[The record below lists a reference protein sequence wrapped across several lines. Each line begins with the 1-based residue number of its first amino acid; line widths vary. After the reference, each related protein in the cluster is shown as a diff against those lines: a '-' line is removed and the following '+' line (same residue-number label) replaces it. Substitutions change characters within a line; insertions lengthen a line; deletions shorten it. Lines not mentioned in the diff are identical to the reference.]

1 MSILSIICAVMW
13 TLSFIFAIVT
23 AIISPT
29 AVGILLVVLDLII
42 VIMCWIMV
50 YRAYKYTHRNNSNS
64 NKDEFNGTN
73 LKN

>member
-13 TLSFIFAIVT
+13 TMSFIFAIVT

-29 AVGILLVVLDLII
+29 AVGILLTVLELII
-42 VIMCWIMV
+42 MIMCWIMV
-50 YRAYKYTHRNNSNS
+50 YRAYKYTHRNNTNS
-64 NKDEFNGTN
+64 NKSEFDDTN